1 MIKQPDMMV
10 HDYNPSYSGGGDY
23 DLKPARAKVSKTL
36 FKNKPRIVVH
46 ACGSNYSGGRS
57 REIVDQSQPGQGSSE
72 RPYLKNKQKRKRTG
86 DVAQVVGHLP
96 SKMRP

>member
-46 ACGSNYSGGRS
+46 ACGSNYSGGRDRRIKIQAS
-57 REIVDQSQPGQGSSE
+57 LGKVDI
-72 RPYLKNKQKRKRTG
+72 RPYLKNKLEATG
-86 DVAQVVGHLP
+86 LG
-96 SKMRP
+96 M